1 MIFFFFFKFISKHLI
16 VFEESLKGAVAS
28 KLGQSGSLSAR
39 YGFDGIISREFD
51 DGKQF
56 HTR

>member
-1 MIFFFFFKFISKHLI
+1 M
-16 VFEESLKGAVAS
+16 FEESLKGAVAS
-28 KLGQSGSLSAR
+28 KLGQSGSLSAG
-39 YGFDGIISREFD
+39 YGLDGIISREFD

>member
-1 MIFFFFFKFISKHLI
+1 MIFFFFKLISKHLI

-28 KLGQSGSLSAR
+28 KLGQTGSLSAR
-39 YGFDGIISREFD
+39 YGLDGIISREFD